1 MYLAAVEMQLLT
13 WKQNLKYSVKMQ
25 ILGNIQKIQVK
36 QIFKIET
43 NMKGCTI

>member
-13 WKQNLKYSVKMQ
+13 WKQNLQYSVKMQ

-36 QIFKIET
+36 QILKIET
-43 NMKGCTI
+43 NMKGYTI